1 MGYLLGVILF
11 ALGIALTIAL
21 HEAGHM
27 GVARLLG
34 MRVRRYF
41 IGFGPTVG
49 QFTRGHTTYG
59 LKAVPLGG
67 FCDIAGMTANDPLTP
82 EEEPL
87 AMWRRPAWQRIAVLA
102 GGVVMNI
109 FVGLVLIYTVAVSAG
124 IPDPDIDLTPT
135 VDGTA
140 CVAPAQNPDG
150 SLVPCSGE
158 GPAAEAGITAGDR
171 ITAVDGRPMHTFIEL
186 RDTVMAKPGE
196 TVELTVE
203 RDGITR
209 EVAVTV
215 AEATRIDAVGGEV
228 TVGAIGVSRA
238 PVGNVFRSYGPVEG
252 IGASLRFAGLM
263 FSGTVEGLKSF
274 PAKIPGVA
282 AAVFGGERAQDSPV
296 SVVGATR
303 IGGELAER
311 SEWATFLMM
320 LASLN
325 FFLALFNV
333 VPLPPLD
340 GGHIAVV
347 LWEKLRDAVRRLR
360 GLPSAGP
367 ADYRGLMP
375 LTYTVAALLLTVGV
389 VVIAADVVNPI
400 RLPG

>member
-1 MGYLLGVILF
+1 MLF

-27 GVARLLG
+27 GVARMFG

-41 IGFGPTVG
+41 IGFGPTIA
-49 QFTRGHTTYG
+49 QFKRGHTTYG

-67 FCDIAGMTANDPLTP
+67 FCDIAGMTANDSLTP

-102 GGVVMNI
+102 GGVVMNL
-109 FVGLVLIYTVAVSAG
+109 FVGLILIYTVAISAG
-124 IPDPDIDLTPT
+124 IPDPDVDLTPT

-140 CVAPAQNPDG
+140 CVAPTQNADG
-150 SLVPCSGE
+150 TLAPCFGT
-158 GPAAEAGITAGDR
+158 GPAAEAGIVTGDR
-171 ITAVDGRPMHTFIEL
+171 IVAVDGIRMHNFIQL
-186 RDTVMAKPGE
+186 RETLMARPGE
-196 TVELTVE
+196 TVKLTVE
-203 RDGITR
+203 RDGGTR
-209 EVAVTV
+209 EVVLTV
-215 AEATRIDAVGGEV
+215 AEVTRINAAGENV
-228 TVGAIGVSRA
+228 AVGAIGVSRA
-238 PVGNVFRSYGPVEG
+238 PVTNVFRSYGPVEG
-252 IGASLRFAGLM
+252 VGASLRFAGLM
-263 FSGTVEGLKSF
+263 FSGTFEGLKSF
-274 PAKIPGVA
+274 PSKIPGVA
-282 AAVFGGERAQDSPV
+282 AAVVGGERAQDSPV

-303 IGGELAER
+303 LGGELAER

-347 LWEKLRDAVRRLR
+347 LWEKLRDSILRLR
-360 GLPSAGP
+360 GLPPGGP

-375 LTYTVAALLLTVGV
+375 LTYAVAAVLLTVGM